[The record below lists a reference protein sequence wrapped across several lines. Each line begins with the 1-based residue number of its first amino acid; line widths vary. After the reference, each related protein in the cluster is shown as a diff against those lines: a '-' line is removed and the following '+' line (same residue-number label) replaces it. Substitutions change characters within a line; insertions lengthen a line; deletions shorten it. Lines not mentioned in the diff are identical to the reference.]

1 MYDVD
6 DVEKIH
12 CGSAY
17 EYWVVAKTRL
27 GHISAEPLK
36 KWHHIID
43 KSLQSLTL
51 ILHFDID
58 ISLTSTFLPT
68 HTRSRYCDVTVMKI

>member
-36 KWHHIID
+36 K
-43 KSLQSLTL
+43 
-51 ILHFDID
+51 
-58 ISLTSTFLPT
+58 
-68 HTRSRYCDVTVMKI
+68 